1 MAWNLSCPDWEQRLR
16 TGRSLVPDLPL
27 DLVAGNR
34 AVAVFDRLK
43 LADVPGTP
51 RLGPVLESDPEWQEG
66 DAAGDWF
73 RDIVRALAGSWD
85 PVQRMRFIREVFCL
99 VPKKNSKTSYAALLM
114 LTFLLLN
121 QRPRAPFIL
130 FAPVQDTAELAFS
143 QAAGAIALDP
153 VLDKKLH
160 VRDHLKTIVHRET
173 KAELEIMT
181 FDPAVVTGK
190 KPVGTLIDEVHVIA
204 KNAKAASALRQIRG
218 GMLPF
223 PEAFLAMITTQ
234 SEEAPVGIFASELK
248 KAREVRDGELQ
259 APILPVLYEFPKK
272 FQQDKKKPWL
282 DPANWH
288 MVTPNAGK
296 SITVERLVEECEI
309 AERTSDAE
317 LRAWASQHLNI
328 QIGLALSADGW
339 TGADYWEK
347 TTAKAPL
354 SFDDIIANCDVLEI
368 GIDGGG
374 LDDMLGFC
382 LLGRKA
388 GSTKWQA
395 RCKAWLHRI
404 GLKRRKSEAER
415 YLGFEADGDLVLVGE
430 LPEEGDEL
438 PDEVDI
444 ESQAD
449 ADGEGGSEEGG
460 IDITEL
466 AELVVQI
473 YASGKLD
480 KIGVDPVRIGF
491 VLNALKRRGI
501 PEELIVGISQGFK
514 LAGAIDMT
522 ERHLAEG
529 QLVHANQALM
539 SWCVSCC
546 KVEPKGNAI
555 LITKQA
561 SGRAKIDPVMA
572 LFNAV
577 TLMSIAPEPDV
588 ITSDYELMTV

>member
-1 MAWNLSCPDWEQRLR
+1 MAWKLSCPDWEQRLR
-16 TGRSLVPDLPL
+16 TGRTLVPDLPL

-51 RLGPVLESDPEWQEG
+51 RLGPVLDSDTEEQEG
-66 DAAGDWF
+66 NAAGDWF

-85 PVQRMRFIREVFCL
+85 PVQRQRFIREVFCL

-143 QAAGAIALDP
+143 QAAGAIGLDP

-204 KNAKAASALRQIRG
+204 KNGKAASALRQIRG

-234 SEEAPVGIFASELK
+234 SEEAPVGIFASELT
-248 KAREVRDGELQ
+248 KARDVRDGLLD
-259 APILPVLYEFPKK
+259 APILPVLYEFPREM
-272 FQQDKKKPWL
+272 QQHRDKPWR

-288 MVTPNAGK
+288 MVTPNAGR

-328 QIGLALSADGW
+328 EIGLALRSDGW
-339 TGADYWEK
+339 AGAEFWEQ
-347 TTAKAPL
+347 APKAVL
-354 SFDDIIANCDVLEI
+354 TVEELIARCDIITV

-374 LDDMLGFC
+374 LDDMLGLW
-382 LLGRKA
+382 LLGR
-388 GSTKWQA
+388 A
-395 RCKAWLHRI
+395 RLGGDWLSWARAWIHPIALE
-404 GLKRRKSEAER
+404 RRKSEASR
-415 YLGFEADGDLVLVGE
+415 YQDFAAAGDLTIVENIGDDVEQVADVVEQVHAAGR
-430 LPEEGDEL
+430 LPEKG
-438 PDEVDI
+438 
-444 ESQAD
+444 
-449 ADGEGGSEEGG
+449 
-460 IDITEL
+460 
-466 AELVVQI
+466 
-473 YASGKLD
+473 
-480 KIGVDPVRIGF
+480 IGVDPVGIGAI
-491 VLNALKRRGI
+491 VDALEDRGI
-501 PEELIVGISQGFK
+501 DQETYIVGVSQGWK
-514 LAGAIDMT
+514 LSGAIKTT
-522 ERHLAEG
+522 ERRLAEG
-529 QLVHANQALM
+529 TLHHSHAPLLT
-539 SWCVSCC
+539 WCVGNCR
-546 KVEPKGNAI
+546 VEPKGNAVT
-555 LITKQA
+555 ITKQA
-561 SGRAKIDPVMA
+561 AGFAKIDPVMA

-577 TLMSIAPEPDV
+577 TLMSIVPEPDV
-588 ITSDYELMTV
+588 IYADYELVTA